1 MADPFNRTLQENI
14 ITLLCYDD
22 TVGKTIANIVDP
34 NLFEGEYRVIAER
47 AIEFW
52 RKHKTAPKGHT
63 YDLVGDVLDDRAN
76 RKRGTYLRILDS
88 MQALAP
94 DVNTKYVLSQVMM
107 FIRLQRT
114 KDAILKSADQIN
126 SQGELALADIE
137 TIWNNLLRE
146 RTRDVGFDAGIRL
159 RDIDRVLDYLE
170 MQDSEFSSAIPYLD
184 KRHVRPSR
192 GTFFMVMGA
201 AGRGKS
207 WWLVNAGKAAFMQR
221 KKVLHISL
229 EMSEEEVLM
238 RYLQSILAVTKREL
252 PDGEMLST
260 MKFILN
266 PDDKKRP
273 VDLEEQDVEVDF
285 SLTSKHARDELVNHL
300 TPFGLRV
307 ENIIVKRFPP
317 RALSPSALRGY
328 LDNLEVTEGFIPD
341 LLIVDS
347 PYLMAT
353 DPKNYRIDLGRCVEE
368 CRAICVEKN
377 IAGIGGH
384 QITRK
389 GAEAAVMS
397 TTQVAEDWSIVAT
410 CDTVCIFSSTDFEF
424 EKGLARVFVGKA
436 RAERDR
442 FQVLLTQLYAIGQF
456 CLDSIPMPWK
466 YKAMLEEQPGF
477 DKHGEEEDDDD
488 ESGTD
493 G

>member
-1 MADPFNRTLQENI
+1 MADGFNRTLQENI

-22 TVGKTIANIVDP
+22 VVGKTIANIVDP
-34 NLFEGEYRVIAER
+34 NLFEGEYRVVAER

-52 RKHKTAPKGHT
+52 RKQNQAPKAHT
-63 YDLVGDVLDDRAN
+63 YDLVGDILDDRAN
-76 RKRGTYLRILDS
+76 RKRTTYLRILDS
-88 MQALAP
+88 MQGLAP
-94 DVNTKYVLSQVMM
+94 DVNTKYVLAQVMM

-137 TIWNNLLRE
+137 EIWNNLLRE
-146 RTRDVGFDAGIRL
+146 RSRDIGFDAGL

-170 MQDSEFSSAIPYLD
+170 TQDSEFSSAIPYLD
-184 KRHVRPSR
+184 RRHVRPAR

-229 EMSEEEVLM
+229 EMSEEETLI
-238 RYLQSILAVTKREL
+238 RYLQSILAVTKREV
-252 PDGEMLST
+252 PEDETLST

-266 PDDKKRP
+266 DDKKHP
-273 VDLEEQDVEVDF
+273 VDIEEQDVEIEF
-285 SLTSKHARDELVNHL
+285 ALTSKHARDELVNHL

-307 ENIIVKRFPP
+307 ENIIIKRFSP
-317 RALSPSALRGY
+317 RSLTTAALRGFI
-328 LDNLEVTEGFIPD
+328 DNLEVTEGFIPD
-341 LLIVDS
+341 LLIIDS
-347 PYLMAT
+347 PYLMRT
-353 DPKNYRIDLGRCVEE
+353 DPKNYRIDLGRIVED
-368 CRAICVEKN
+368 CRGICVEKN
-377 IAGIGGH
+377 IAGMGGH

-389 GAEAAVMS
+389 GAEASMMS

-410 CDTVCIFSSTDFEF
+410 CDTICIFSSTEFEF

-436 RAERDR
+436 RAEKDR
-442 FQVLLTQLYAIGQF
+442 FLVLLTQLYAIGQF
-456 CLDSIPMPWK
+456 CLESIPMPWK
-466 YKAMLEEQPGF
+466 YQKLLEELPGF
-477 DKHGEEEDDDD
+477 EKDDEEEDDDD
-488 ESGTD
+488 GSGAD